1 MKVPSIVMWYEDY
14 ETEFEASSDKLFDF
28 LEAVRID
35 HAYQFHPGKSY
46 LNYFNHFQSS
56 HKTKRFV
63 TYIHRHTQWA
73 RKLKKVQAKKL

>member
-28 LEAVRID
+28 LEEVRID

-46 LNYFNHFQSS
+46 LNYFS
-56 HKTKRFV
+56 KDDKEKIERMIEYMAVPELWELLKRYF
-63 TYIHRHTQWA
+63 
-73 RKLKKVQAKKL
+73 